1 MTSADSSGPVCVRQ
15 VLRVRHADSTRMVR
29 PGDFDSRVV
38 ARHASL
44 AELPERARY
53 VPLYADW
60 RAERLVHGRW
70 EGDAALSDVPFLYQ
84 HQRRHVQWL
93 AELPFERLDAWHDDA
108 GLTPTFVFSIG
119 RCGSTLLSR
128 LLAAAGEPAISE
140 PDVLTNV
147 AWVDD
152 DAELAV
158 ARRWG
163 PSVVRAAVCG
173 LALACGRAP
182 VIKLRARCNRAV
194 DVFLQAFPQ
203 ARYVFMF
210 RERDDWVRSTS
221 RAFGER
227 GETLAELLKVSVE
240 AFDRLHRAGV
250 RPQPVWYEDLL
261 AGPLPALRRIV
272 SDPAAL
278 AARGDAIATALSRD
292 AQAGSGLSRER
303 LSTRGADAEALAA
316 FDACWRAIRSDALLS
331 EHGLARLR

>member
-1 MTSADSSGPVCVRQ
+1 MTSADSSGPVCVKQ

-44 AELPERARY
+44 AELPERVRY

-152 DAELAV
+152 DAELAA

-163 PSVVRAAVCG
+163 RAWCAPPCAGSRSRAGARRSSSCARAAT
-173 LALACGRAP
+173 GRWTCFCRPSRRRVTSSCSASGTIGCAP
-182 VIKLRARCNRAV
+182 PRARSAN
-194 DVFLQAFPQ
+194 
-203 ARYVFMF
+203 
-210 RERDDWVRSTS
+210 
-221 RAFGER
+221 
-227 GETLAELLKVSVE
+227 
-240 AFDRLHRAGV
+240 
-250 RPQPVWYEDLL
+250 
-261 AGPLPALRRIV
+261 
-272 SDPAAL
+272 
-278 AARGDAIATALSRD
+278 AARRWPS
-292 AQAGSGLSRER
+292 
-303 LSTRGADAEALAA
+303 
-316 FDACWRAIRSDALLS
+316 C
-331 EHGLARLR
+331 